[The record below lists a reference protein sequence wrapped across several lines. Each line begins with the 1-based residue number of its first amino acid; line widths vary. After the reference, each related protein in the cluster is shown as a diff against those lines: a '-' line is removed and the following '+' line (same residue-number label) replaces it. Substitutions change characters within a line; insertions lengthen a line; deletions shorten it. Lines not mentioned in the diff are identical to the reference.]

1 MEHMITKDTMAT
13 LLLCSSLGRPD
24 TDSEPL
30 RLRDYNRLARALGAS
45 EMRPGD
51 LLDADPT
58 VLASVAA
65 SAEVSVDRLQVLLR
79 RGGLLGMTV
88 EGWQNAGFWVVS
100 RADEEY
106 PERLKTKLAAQAP
119 PLLYGVGA
127 RQLLERG
134 GVAIVGSR
142 AASPED
148 TEFTSSVAGEA
159 AAAGIS
165 VISGGAR
172 GVDAI
177 AMNSALAH
185 GGAVVGVLAND
196 LAKAAREVTAR
207 EAIEEDTLCLCS
219 PYPPNTG
226 FSVGAAM
233 GRNKCVYALADWAVV
248 VAAEEGRGGTW
259 AGAAEDLKAGWTPV
273 FLGPSVLAANAL
285 VHLGAHE
292 WPGTFEKVTDFVPN
306 DEPMPLEPSGQSGQM
321 GLF

>member
-1 MEHMITKDTMAT
+1 MGHMITKDTMAT

-30 RLRDYNRLARALGAS
+30 RLRDYNRLARALGAE

-51 LLDADPT
+51 LLDADPDG
-58 VLASVAA
+58 LAGVAKA
-65 SAEVSVDRLQVLLR
+65 AEVDVDRLQVLLR

-88 EGWQNAGFWVVS
+88 EEWENAGFWVVS

-106 PERLKTKLAAQAP
+106 PERLKMKMAAQAP
-119 PLLYGVGA
+119 PLLYGAGA
-127 RQLLERG
+127 GELLERG

-148 TEFTSSVAGEA
+148 TEFTATVAAEA

-172 GVDAI
+172 GVDAV

-185 GGAVVGVLAND
+185 GGAVVGILAND

-207 EAIEEDTLCLCS
+207 EAIEQDALCLCS
-219 PYPPNTG
+219 PYPPDTR

-259 AGAAEDLKAGWTPV
+259 AGAAEDLRAGWTPI
-273 FLGPSVLAANAL
+273 FLGPSVLAASAL

-292 WPGTFEKVTDFVPN
+292 WPGTFEKVTAYVP
-306 DEPMPLEPSGQSGQM
+306 DDGSAPSEDPGQSGQL